1 MRRNE
6 LLRRS
11 EEIKYTRLVE
21 RELSPIQVRCVV
33 QVIKNLEVYF
43 ERLGTRLTDDDKRSL
58 LIAGYLQTIGLS
70 NHYNKHNDCAYD
82 SYLYTVSKGYSIKVQ
97 TLVFYSGYADIH
109 NNLCYQDDGFSQTY
123 THILKN
129 YIRLDY
135 NREKYSKLIDVL
147 TYCVFCVNEEGYY
160 TDIDTRMKEVL
171 DKYGDES
178 IRGRHAILVH
188 RILKNKGFN

>member
-11 EEIKYTRLVE
+11 EEIKYTSLIE
-21 RELSPIQVRCVV
+21 KELSPIQVKRVM
-33 QVIKNLEVYF
+33 QVIKNLEGYF
-43 ERLGTRLTDDDKRSL
+43 ERVGTRLTNDDKRSL
-58 LIAGYLQTIGLS
+58 LIVGYLQSIGLS
-70 NHYNKHNDCAYD
+70 KHYNKYNDMAYD
-82 SYLYTVSKGYSIKVQ
+82 SYLYSIGKGYSIKIQ

-109 NNLCYQDDGFSQTY
+109 NNLCYREDGYSQTF

-135 NREKYSKLIDVL
+135 TREKYSRLIDIL
-147 TYCVFCVNEEGYY
+147 TYCVFCVNEEGDY